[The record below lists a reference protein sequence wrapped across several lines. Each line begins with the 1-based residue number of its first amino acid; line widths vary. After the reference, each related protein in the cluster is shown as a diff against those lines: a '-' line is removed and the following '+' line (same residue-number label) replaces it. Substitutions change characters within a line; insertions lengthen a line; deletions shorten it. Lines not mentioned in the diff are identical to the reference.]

1 MGLGAM
7 TTLPTAPAVLSAIYD
22 AVRVRFERLPV
33 TAEKVLME
41 LTQMD
46 SWRA

>member
-1 MGLGAM
+1 MGPGEM
-7 TTLPTAPAVLSAIYD
+7 TALPTAPAVLNAIYD

-41 LTQMD
+41 LKQ
-46 SWRA
+46 RG